1 MRPSQN
7 LLHKDLYQKIID
19 RKIIFGLEVYGAM
32 LVLVVVVLFSAKF
45 YLQNSIDSISIDK
58 NYVNGIQADIDKAN
72 GEIDS
77 INSKIAELNVDK
89 EKYSTELVFRG
100 QHYKTQNLLRR
111 LVNYK
116 PKGVSIVSIECNNTK
131 VGLDEIE
138 KPSNSEIV
146 SDAAEQLV
154 DNVTTAVTGTG
165 VKSMDFVTGP
175 DGELYDRDTGMHVD
189 SVTFEILKD
198 GKTLDNAVAGENTE
212 AKADAEASTGASTGT
227 TEATGEAG
235 AEATSNNLAIL
246 GYDKDL
252 SGSTLVI
259 RGYAD
264 TMESLSKY
272 VTNLNQDYLYIKSY
286 EMTGVQEYEL
296 SGNVK
301 ISVFEI
307 TLTLEE

>member
-1 MRPSQN
+1 MRSSQN
-7 LLHKDLYQKIID
+7 LLHKDLAQKIID
-19 RKIIFGLEVYGAM
+19 RKIILGLEVYGAM
-32 LVLVVVVLFSAKF
+32 LVMVVVVLFAAKF

-58 NYVNGIQADIDKAN
+58 NFVNGIQLDIDKT
-72 GEIDS
+72 
-77 INSKIAELNVDK
+77 DK
-89 EKYSTELVFRG
+89 EIQTINDEILKLNNDKAKYATDMELRG

-116 PKGVSIVSIECNNTK
+116 PKGVSIVSIECNNSK
-131 VGLDEIE
+131 VGL
-138 KPSNSEIV
+138 
-146 SDAAEQLV
+146 SDAARPSTGNVIMEAAGQIA
-154 DNVTTAVTGTG
+154 DNATAAVTGTG
-165 VKSMDFVTGP
+165 QKSIDFITGP
-175 DGELYDRDTGMHVD
+175 DGELYDRESGMHVD

-198 GKTLDNAVAGENTE
+198 GKTLDNAVAGGGKETSDQSTTTQASSDATATE
-212 AKADAEASTGASTGT
+212 SAAS
-227 TEATGEAG
+227 
-235 AEATSNNLAIL
+235 SNNIAVL

-252 SGSTLVI
+252 SGSTLII

-301 ISVFEI
+301 LSVFEI